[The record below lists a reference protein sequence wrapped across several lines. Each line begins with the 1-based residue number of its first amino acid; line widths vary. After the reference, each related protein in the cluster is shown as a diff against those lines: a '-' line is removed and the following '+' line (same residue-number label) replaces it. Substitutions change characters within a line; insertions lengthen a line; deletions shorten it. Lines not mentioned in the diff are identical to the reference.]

1 MEKKRIIPEGTK
13 WSMLTYIEDVE
24 CDNKSKRPIRVICE
38 CGKVKIVDMAVLNN
52 GSTRT
57 CGRTQCKNKLYN
69 IIERSLEKQK
79 EDLNSKNVIKD
90 KELNELTKYWRKI
103 ECDGDVDNV
112 ANGMVKTSDFLNNT
126 YRWRQVK

>member
-38 CGKVKIVDMAVLNN
+38 CGKAKVVDMAALNS

-57 CGRTQCKNKLYN
+57 CGKTQCKNKLYN

-79 EDLNSKNVIKD
+79 EDLKLKDLIKNQ
-90 KELNELTKYWRKI
+90 ELNELTEYWSEI
-103 ECDGDVDNV
+103 ERTGNV
-112 ANGMVKTSDFLNNT
+112 HNIAYGMDMTRNYVVSL
-126 YRWRQVK
+126 

>member
-24 CDNKSKRPIRVICE
+24 CDNKSKRPIRVICT
-38 CGKVKIVDMAVLNN
+38 CGKVKIVDMAALNS

-57 CGRTQCKNKLYN
+57 CGKTQCKNKLYN

-79 EDLNSKNVIKD
+79 EDLKLKDLIKNQ
-90 KELNELTKYWRKI
+90 ELNELTEYWREI
-103 ECDGDVDNV
+103 ERNGNV
-112 ANGMVKTSDFLNNT
+112 HNISYGMDMTRNYLVSL
-126 YRWRQVK
+126 

>member
-24 CDNKSKRPIRVICE
+24 CDNKSKRPIRVICT
-38 CGKVKIVDMAVLNN
+38 CGKVKIVDMAALNS

-57 CGRTQCKNKLYN
+57 CGKTQCKNKLYN

-79 EDLNSKNVIKD
+79 EDLKLKDLIKNQ
-90 KELNELTKYWRKI
+90 ELNELTEYWSEI
-103 ECDGDVDNV
+103 ERTGNV
-112 ANGMVKTSDFLNNT
+112 HNIAYGMDMTRNYLVSL
-126 YRWRQVK
+126 

>member
-38 CGKVKIVDMAVLNN
+38 CGKVKVVDMAALNS

-57 CGRTQCKNKLYN
+57 CGRTLCKNKLYN

-79 EDLNSKNVIKD
+79 EDLKLKDLIKNE
-90 KELNELTKYWRKI
+90 ELNKLTEYWREI
-103 ECDGDVDNV
+103 ERNGNV
-112 ANGMVKTSDFLNNT
+112 HNVSYGMDMTRKYLVSL
-126 YRWRQVK
+126 

>member
-24 CDNKSKRPIRVICE
+24 CDNKSKRPIRVICT
-38 CGKVKIVDMAVLNN
+38 CGKVKVVDMAALNS

-57 CGRTQCKNKLYN
+57 CGKTQCKNKLYN

-79 EDLNSKNVIKD
+79 EDLKLKDLIKNQ
-90 KELNELTKYWRKI
+90 ELNELTEYWREI
-103 ECDGDVDNV
+103 ERNGNV
-112 ANGMVKTSDFLNNT
+112 HNISYGMDMTRNYLVSL
-126 YRWRQVK
+126 

>member
-24 CDNKSKRPIRVICE
+24 CDNKSKRPIRVICT
-38 CGKVKIVDMAVLNN
+38 CGKVKIVDMAALNS

-57 CGRTQCKNKLYN
+57 CGKTQCKNKLYN

-79 EDLNSKNVIKD
+79 EDLKLKDLIKNQ
-90 KELNELTKYWRKI
+90 ELNELTEYWREI
-103 ECDGDVDNV
+103 ERTGNV
-112 ANGMVKTSDFLNNT
+112 HNIAYGMDMTRNYLVSL
-126 YRWRQVK
+126 